1 MVTDFIREISLTS
14 VWSGL
19 KLYEKKNAL
28 KKKYNGRQ
36 IPPRTEAVCTKRALC
51 SCLIIGNCCAANTF
65 QGCRNILW
73 SRFLYFFSFLFL
85 FWYYSLD
92 EVFCINKKRI
102 IPVSHKIQNTRYQ

>member
-36 IPPRTEAVCTKRALC
+36 IPPPALKQRVQRELC
-51 SCLIIGNCCAANTF
+51 VHI
-65 QGCRNILW
+65 
-73 SRFLYFFSFLFL
+73 
-85 FWYYSLD
+85 
-92 EVFCINKKRI
+92 
-102 IPVSHKIQNTRYQ
+102 